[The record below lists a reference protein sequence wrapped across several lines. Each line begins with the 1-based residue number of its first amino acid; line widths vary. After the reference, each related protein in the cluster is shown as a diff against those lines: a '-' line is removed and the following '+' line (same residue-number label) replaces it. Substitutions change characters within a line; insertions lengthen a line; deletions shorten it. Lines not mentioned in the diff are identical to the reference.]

1 MGDMFAVTHVMNC
14 CRDGEYKRYPS
25 DREQLQQNQR
35 DKEVQRQ
42 RDERARNEAS
52 YGKIVIASDDLIDM

>member
-1 MGDMFAVTHVMNC
+1 MTPNTRIIINNRVIS
-14 CRDGEYKRYPS
+14 DGEYKKYPS

-42 RDERARNEAS
+42 RDERARNEA
-52 YGKIVIASDDLIDM
+52 GNRAGNTTGRAGR